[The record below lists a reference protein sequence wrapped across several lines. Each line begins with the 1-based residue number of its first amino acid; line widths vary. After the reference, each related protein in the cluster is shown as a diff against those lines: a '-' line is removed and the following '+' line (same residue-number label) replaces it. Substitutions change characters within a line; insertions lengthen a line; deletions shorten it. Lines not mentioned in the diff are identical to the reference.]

1 MKTRFLFLFF
11 LIALV
16 AADASAGLLDGTS
29 WKVQVVPTTKTANKD
44 VPRFEDVLTF
54 ARGRLLSRELK
65 RRGIRAVSY
74 QAKGT
79 PDFYNWETTPIVR
92 SRPAVQ
98 WDGVIKDQD
107 IKGNLKW
114 VTKDGRVLYFFIN
127 GKKELSA
134 AGEG

>member
-1 MKTRFLFLFF
+1 MKTRIFALFF
-11 LIALV
+11 FIALV
-16 AADASAGLLDGTS
+16 AANASGGLLDGTA
-29 WKVQVVPTTKTANKD
+29 WKVQVVPTTKTADKD

-65 RRGIRAVSY
+65 HRGIGAVTY

-79 PDFYNWETTPIVR
+79 PDFYNWETVPIVR
-92 SRPAVQ
+92 GRPVAQ

-127 GKKELSA
+127 GKKVLGE
-134 AGEG
+134 AGER